1 MPRCDM
7 IVDFH
12 AHAFPDALA
21 ERSVAFLAAKAGIE
35 HYADGT
41 VKGLAQA
48 ASRIHADCALV
59 LPVVTK
65 PSQFHSVNAFAK
77 RINDGEFNAMG
88 VRLFS
93 FGGIHPDS
101 EDIAGE
107 MRAIKELGLKGVKI
121 HPDYQQTFI
130 DDKKNLTIIEKA
142 AELGLLVSVHAGLDL
157 GFPDCTHCTP
167 LRAKNMLKLTGA
179 ENVILA
185 HMGGFSMWEEVLD
198 LLVGE
203 KVRFDTGVVA
213 RYMDKGLATRMIKA
227 HGADKVLFA
236 TDTPWASYEDS
247 YEFVTSLDL
256 TEQEKNQILGE
267 NAAKLLGINYDL

>member
-1 MPRCDM
+1 M

-21 ERSVAFLAAKAGIE
+21 ERSVSYLAAKAGIE

-48 ASRIHADCALV
+48 ASKVKADGALV

-65 PSQFHSVNAFAK
+65 PSQFASVNAFAK
-77 RINDGEFNAMG
+77 RINDGEFNAYG
-88 VRLFS
+88 VRLYS

-101 EDIAGE
+101 EDIEGE
-107 MRAIKELGLKGVKI
+107 LLAIKEMGLKGVKI

-130 DDKKNLTIIEKA
+130 DDKKNLRIIEKA

-167 LRAKNMLKLTGA
+167 ARAKNMLRLTGA
-179 ENVILA
+179 TNVILA
-185 HMGGFSMWEEVLD
+185 HMGGFSMWREVAD

-213 RYMDKGLATRMIKA
+213 RYMDTKLATEIVRA
-227 HGADKVLFA
+227 HGADNVLFA
-236 TDTPWASYEDS
+236 TDSPWASFEDS
-247 YEFVTSLDL
+247 VAFVNALDL
-256 TEQEKNQILGE
+256 PKEDKDKIFGL
-267 NAAKLLGINYDL
+267 NAAKLLGIL

>member
-1 MPRCDM
+1 M

-21 ERSVAFLAAKAGIE
+21 ERSVAYLAAKAGIE

-41 VKGLAQA
+41 VKGLAEA
-48 ASRIHADCALV
+48 ASRIKADCALV

-65 PSQFHSVNAFAK
+65 PSQFRSVNAFAQ
-77 RINDGEFNAMG
+77 RINGGEFDAFG
-88 VRLFS
+88 VKLRS
-93 FGGIHPDS
+93 FGGIHPDD
-101 EDIAGE
+101 EDVEGE
-107 MRAIKELGLKGVKI
+107 LEAIKAMGMKGVKI

-130 DDKKNLTIIEKA
+130 DDPNNLRIIEKA

-167 LRAKNMLKLTGA
+167 KRARNMLRLTGA

-185 HMGGFSMWEEVLD
+185 HMGSFDMWEEVAD

-213 RYMDKGLATRMIKA
+213 RYMDQSLAAAIIRA

-236 TDTPWASYEDS
+236 TDSPWASYEDS
-247 YEFVTSLDL
+247 YDFVASLDL
-256 TEQEKNQILGE
+256 TETEKKMIFGE
-267 NAAKLLGINYDL
+267 NAAKLLGL

>member
-1 MPRCDM
+1 M

-21 ERSVAFLAAKAGIE
+21 ERSVAYLAAKAGIP

-41 VKGLAQA
+41 AKGLAEA
-48 ASRIHADCALV
+48 ASRIKADCALV

-65 PSQFHSVNAFAK
+65 PSQFHSVNLFAK
-77 RINDGEFNAMG
+77 RINDGEFDAFG
-88 VRLFS
+88 VSLRS

-101 EDIAGE
+101 EDVVGE
-107 MRAIKELGLKGVKI
+107 LKAIKAMGLKGVKI

-130 DDKKNLTIIEKA
+130 DDPKNLRIIEKA

-167 LRAKNMLKLTGA
+167 SRAKNMLKLTGA

-185 HMGGFSMWEEVLD
+185 HMGGFALWEEVAD
-198 LLVGE
+198 LLIGE

-213 RYMDKGLATRMIKA
+213 RYMDRSLAAKIIRA

-236 TDTPWASYEDS
+236 TDSPWASFEDS
-247 YEFVTSLDL
+247 YDFVTSLAL
-256 TEQEKNQILGE
+256 TEEEKNKILGE
-267 NAAKLLGINYDL
+267 NAAKLLGLNYDL

>member
-1 MPRCDM
+1 M

-21 ERSVAFLAAKAGIE
+21 ERSVAYLAAKAGIE

-41 VKGLAQA
+41 ARGLCEA
-48 ASRIHADCALV
+48 ASRVKADGALV

-65 PSQFHSVNAFAK
+65 PSQFRSVNAFAQ
-77 RINDGEFNAMG
+77 RIDRGEFNACG
-88 VRLFS
+88 VRLRS
-93 FGGIHPDS
+93 FGGIHPDD
-101 EDIAGE
+101 EDVKGE
-107 MRAIKELGLKGVKI
+107 LREIKAMGLKGVKL

-130 DDKKNLTIIEKA
+130 DDPKNLLIIEEA
-142 AELGLLVSVHAGLDL
+142 AKLGLWVSVHAGLDL

-167 LRAKNMLKLTGA
+167 ERAKNMLHLTGA
-179 ENVILA
+179 GNVILA
-185 HMGGFSMWEEVLD
+185 HMGGFGMWEEVAD

-213 RYMDKGLATRMIKA
+213 RYMDPALATAIVRA

-236 TDTPWASYEDS
+236 TDSPWASFEDS
-247 YEFVTSLDL
+247 LDFVLSLGVTD
-256 TEQEKNQILGE
+256 EEKNKILGA
-267 NAAKLLGINYDL
+267 NAAELLGIN

>member
-1 MPRCDM
+1 M
-7 IVDFH
+7 
-12 AHAFPDALA
+12 
-21 ERSVAFLAAKAGIE
+21 
-35 HYADGT
+35 
-41 VKGLAQA
+41 
-48 ASRIHADCALV
+48 
-59 LPVVTK
+59 
-65 PSQFHSVNAFAK
+65 
-77 RINDGEFNAMG
+77 
-88 VRLFS
+88 
-93 FGGIHPDS
+93 
-101 EDIAGE
+101 
-107 MRAIKELGLKGVKI
+107 GLKGVKI

-157 GFPDCTHCTP
+157 GFLDCTHCTP

-213 RYMDKGLATRMIKA
+213 RYMDKRLAADIIKA

-247 YEFVTSLDL
+247 YEFVTALDL
-256 TEQEKNQILGE
+256 TEQEKKKILGE
-267 NAAKLLGINYDL
+267 NAAKLLGMNYDLQ

>member
-1 MPRCDM
+1 M

-21 ERSVAFLAAKAGIE
+21 ERSVAYLAAKAGIE
-35 HYADGT
+35 HYSDGT
-41 VKGLAQA
+41 VRGLALS
-48 ASRIHADCALV
+48 ASRVKADVALV

-77 RINDGEFNAMG
+77 RINDGEFDAFG
-88 VRLFS
+88 VRLRS

-101 EDIAGE
+101 DDIDGE
-107 MRAIKELGLKGVKI
+107 LAAIKQMGLKGVKI

-130 DDKKNLTIIEKA
+130 DDAKNLRIIEKA
-142 AELGLLVSVHAGLDL
+142 KELGLLVSVHAGLDL

-167 LRAKNMLKLTGA
+167 ARSKNMLRLTGA
-179 ENVILA
+179 DNVILA
-185 HMGGFSMWEEVLD
+185 HMGGFDMWQEVFD

-213 RYMDKGLATRMIKA
+213 RYMDKTLAAKIIRA

-247 YEFVTSLDL
+247 YNFVASLDL
-256 TEQEKNQILGE
+256 TEEEKKRILGL
-267 NAAKLLGINYDL
+267 NAAKLLGIEYDL

>member
-1 MPRCDM
+1 M

-21 ERSVAFLAAKAGIE
+21 ERSVAYLAAKAGIE

-41 VKGLAQA
+41 VRGLAAA
-48 ASRIHADCALV
+48 ASRVKADCSLV

-65 PSQFHSVNAFAK
+65 PSQFASVNAFAS
-77 RINDGEFNAMG
+77 RIDKGEFDAFG
-88 VRLFS
+88 VRLRS
-93 FGGIHPDS
+93 FGGVHPDS
-101 EDIAGE
+101 ENIEKELA
-107 MRAIKELGLKGVKI
+107 AIKEMGLKGVKI

-130 DDKKNLTIIEKA
+130 DDAKNLRIIEKA
-142 AELGLLVSVHAGLDL
+142 AELGLWVSVHAGLDL

-167 LRAKNMLKLTGA
+167 ERAKNALHLTGA

-185 HMGGFSMWEEVLD
+185 HMGGFGMWEEVAD

-213 RYMDKGLATRMIKA
+213 RYMDPALATAIVKA
-227 HGADKVLFA
+227 HGADKILFA
-236 TDTPWASYEDS
+236 TDSPWASYEDS
-247 YEFVTSLDL
+247 VAFVKSLDVPG
-256 TEQEKNQILGE
+256 EDKDKILGL
-267 NAAKLLGINYDL
+267 NAAKLLG

>member
-1 MPRCDM
+1 M

-21 ERSVAFLAAKAGIE
+21 ERSVAFLAAKAGIS

-41 VKGLAQA
+41 VKGLAEA
-48 ASRIHADCALV
+48 ASRVKADGALV

-65 PSQFHSVNAFAK
+65 PSQFRSINAFAA
-77 RINDGEFNAMG
+77 RINAGEFDAYG
-88 VRLFS
+88 VKLRS
-93 FGGIHPDS
+93 FGGIHPDD
-101 EDIAGE
+101 EDIEGE
-107 MRAIKELGLKGVKI
+107 LAEIKAMGLKGVKI

-130 DDKKNLTIIEKA
+130 DDAKNLRIIEGA
-142 AELGLLVSVHAGLDL
+142 AKLGLLVSVHAGLDL

-167 LRAKNMLKLTGA
+167 ARAKNMLRLTGA

-185 HMGGFSMWEEVLD
+185 HMGGFSMWEEVAD

-213 RYMDKGLATRMIKA
+213 RYMDPALASKIIKA

-236 TDTPWASYEDS
+236 TDSPWASYEDS
-247 YEFVTSLDL
+247 VAFVRSLDL
-256 TEQEKNQILGE
+256 SEEEKTKIFGE
-267 NAAKLLGINYDL
+267 NAAKLLGLKYDLQ

>member
-1 MPRCDM
+1 M

-21 ERSVAFLAAKAGIE
+21 ERSVAYLAAKAGIE
-35 HYADGT
+35 HYSDGT
-41 VKGLAQA
+41 VRGLAES
-48 ASRIHADCALV
+48 ASRVKADCALV

-65 PSQFHSVNAFAK
+65 PSQFRSVNAFAK
-77 RINDGEFNAMG
+77 RINDGEFDAFG
-88 VRLFS
+88 VRLLS

-101 EDIAGE
+101 EDVGVE
-107 MRAIKELGLKGVKI
+107 LSEIKAMGLKGVKI

-130 DDKKNLTIIEKA
+130 DDPKNMRIIEKA

-167 LRAKNMLKLTGA
+167 SRAKNMLHATGA

-185 HMGGFSMWEEVLD
+185 HMGGFGMWEEVLD

-213 RYMDKGLATRMIKA
+213 RYMDPALATSIVRA

-236 TDTPWASYEDS
+236 TDSPWASFEDS
-247 YEFVTSLDL
+247 VAFVRSLDISD
-256 TEQEKNQILGE
+256 EDKEKVFGG
-267 NAAKLLGINYDL
+267 NAAKLLGIEL

>member
-1 MPRCDM
+1 M
-7 IVDFH
+7 IIDFH

-21 ERSVAFLAAKAGIE
+21 ERSVAYLAAKAGIE
-35 HYADGT
+35 HYSDGT
-41 VKGLAQA
+41 VGGLAKSASSVQA
-48 ASRIHADCALV
+48 SCSLV

-65 PSQFHSVNAFAK
+65 PSQFNSVNAFAK
-77 RINDGEFNAMG
+77 RINDGEFDAFG
-88 VRLFS
+88 VRLRS

-101 EDIAGE
+101 DNIDAELT
-107 MRAIKELGLKGVKI
+107 AIKEMGLKGVKL

-130 DDKKNLTIIEKA
+130 DDAKNLRIIEKA

-167 LRAKNMLKLTGA
+167 ARAKRMLHLTGA
-179 ENVILA
+179 DNVILA
-185 HMGGFSMWEEVLD
+185 HMGGFGMWEEVAD

-213 RYMDKGLATRMIKA
+213 RYMDRTLASEIIRA

-247 YEFVTSLDL
+247 VEFVSSLDL
-256 TEQEKNQILGE
+256 PEEDKKKIFGL
-267 NAAKLLGINYDL
+267 NAAKLLRLNYDL